1 MDAAKEQQGR
11 SGGRFTSTADP
22 NEYLIQ
28 LEASAIRMHWTPYRE
43 RLSRGCIAEGVLPID
58 ASSDL
63 SRLMS
68 DRCRR

>member
-1 MDAAKEQQGR
+1 MEAATEQQGR
-11 SGGRFTSTADP
+11 SGGRFTSMADP

-43 RLSRGCIAEGVLPID
+43 RLSRGCLVEGVLPPD
-58 ASSDL
+58 ASGDL
-63 SRLMS
+63 CRVMS